1 MAELEILRVVDTDGA
16 LIGEDPGLDPELYQT
31 MYRNM
36 VLSRALDRRMLA
48 LQRQGRIGTYAMLE
62 GQEAVQIGSAL
73 ALEPNDFV
81 FPSYREH
88 GVQVT
93 RGLPI
98 EVLLAYWKGLPNSRW
113 DMEKYRTGIVTV
125 PIASQLPHAVGYSY
139 MTRLRGEDTVTV
151 TYFGDGATSEVDF
164 HSGMNF
170 AGVWNT
176 PTVFICANNLYAISV
191 PYDRQTGS
199 ETIAQKAQAYG
210 FEGIRVDGMD
220 PVAVYLATK
229 VAARRARE
237 GHGPTLIEALTYR
250 YGPHATADDPSLYRS
265 EEEVEEWRQKD
276 PIDRLRRF
284 LENRG
289 EWDERVGE
297 KVAMEVTDQVD
308 AAVTALEAEPMPS
321 RDDAVRHGFA
331 RIPTHVVDQLHVM
344 QRAHGEPETRFDPS
358 EIWQVGHD
366 QEPSG
371 PTKPMNMAEAIN
383 AALGEAMERN
393 DEVIVLGEDVGLAGG
408 VFRITEGLQARF
420 GEERVIDTPLNES
433 GIVGTAVGM
442 ALAGARPVAEIQFDG
457 FVYPA
462 FDQIV
467 SHLGRFRF
475 RTRGL
480 STVPV
485 VVRFPNGAGIGAH
498 EHHCDSPEAYF
509 VHAPGLVVVCPSTPV
524 DAKGLL
530 AAALEGEDPVIFL
543 EPKVLYRAARADV
556 PTDHY
561 TLPIGRARIATEGE
575 DLTLVTYG
583 GMVPVAIE
591 AARRSGRSVEVVDLR
606 TLFPW
611 DRETVLDSVA
621 KTGRLLLIQEPQ
633 GSAGVAAEVAAVVA
647 EEGMYHLD
655 APIVRV
661 TGFDIPWP
669 QFAIERHALLD
680 IDRVRLGIDQV
691 MSGLTGQWRF
701 SDRRRPPRVV
711 KSGPWRRRPV
721 VVAPRPVSS

>member
-1 MAELEILRVVDTDGA
+1 MGRFETLSIIDAHGDLVT
-16 LIGEDPGLDPELYQT
+16 EDPGLDPELYQT

-36 VLSRALDRRMLA
+36 VLSRALDRKMLA

-93 RGLPI
+93 RGLPM
-98 EVLLAYWKGLPNSRW
+98 EVLLAYWKGLPNSAW
-113 DMEKYRTGIVTV
+113 DIEKHRTGIVTV

-139 MTRLRGEDTVTV
+139 MTQLRGEDTVAI

-170 AGVWNT
+170 AGVWKT
-176 PTVFICANNLYAISV
+176 PTIFVCANNLYAISV
-191 PYDRQTGS
+191 PYEKQTAS
-199 ETIAQKAQAYG
+199 ETIAQKAEAYG
-210 FEGIRVDGMD
+210 FEGLRVDGMD
-220 PVAVYLATK
+220 PIAMYLATRL
-229 VAARRARE
+229 AARRARD
-237 GHGPTLIEALTYR
+237 GKGPTLIEAMTYR
-250 YGPHATADDPSLYRS
+250 YGPHATADDDSLYRDAS
-265 EEEVEEWRQKD
+265 EVEEWKQKD
-276 PIDRLRRF
+276 AIERLRRF

-297 KVAMEVTDQVD
+297 KVEMEITDAVE
-308 AAVTALEAEPMPS
+308 AAVASLEAEPLPP
-321 RDDAVRHGFA
+321 RDDSVRHGFA
-331 RIPTHVVDQLHVM
+331 RIPSHVVDQLHAM
-344 QRAHGEPETRFDPS
+344 QRSHGEPETQFGPD
-358 EIWQVGHD
+358 EIWQIGHD
-366 QEPSG
+366 ELPDG
-371 PTKPMNMAEAIN
+371 PTESWTMAEAIN
-383 AALGEAMERN
+383 SALDQAMDR
-393 DEVIVLGEDVGLAGG
+393 DDGVVILGEDVGLAGG
-408 VFRITEGLQARF
+408 VFRITEGLQDRY
-420 GEERVIDTPLNES
+420 GEDRVIDAPLNES

-442 ALAGARPVAEIQFDG
+442 ALAGGRPVAEIQFDG

-480 STVPV
+480 SSVPV

-509 VHAPGLVVVCPSTPV
+509 VHAPGLVVICPSTPT

-530 AAALEGEDPVIFL
+530 AAALEGDDPVIFL
-543 EPKVLYRAARADV
+543 EPKVLYRAGRDEV
-556 PTDHY
+556 PTEHY
-561 TLPIGRARIATEGE
+561 TLPIGRARVRREGS
-575 DLTLVTYG
+575 DMTLVTYG
-583 GMVPVAIE
+583 GMVPVALD
-591 AARRSGRSVEVVDLR
+591 AAEKAGVSVEVIDLR

-611 DRETVLDSVA
+611 DRETVLGSVA
-621 KTGRLLLIQEPQ
+621 KTGRLLLVQEPQ

-647 EEGMYHLD
+647 EEAMYDLR

-661 TGFDIPWP
+661 TGFDVPWP
-669 QFAIERHALLD
+669 QFAVEKHALID
-680 IDRVRLGIDQV
+680 ADRVVAGIEQT
-691 MSGLTGQWRF
+691 MTG
-701 SDRRRPPRVV
+701 
-711 KSGPWRRRPV
+711 
-721 VVAPRPVSS
+721 

>member
-1 MAELEILRVVDTDGA
+1 VTGTLSDDLWQTPAMGNYETLCVIDAQGQLVGD
-16 LIGEDPGLDPELYQT
+16 DPGLDPELYQT

-73 ALEPNDFV
+73 ALQPDDMV

-93 RGLPI
+93 RGLPM
-98 EVLLAYWKGLPNSRW
+98 EVLLAYWKGLPNSAW

-139 MTRLRGEDTVTV
+139 VTKLRGEGTVSAA
-151 TYFGDGATSEVDF
+151 YFGDGATSEIDF

-170 AGVWNT
+170 AGVWKT
-176 PTVFICANNLYAISV
+176 PTLFICANNLYAISV
-191 PYDRQTGS
+191 PYGKQTGS
-199 ETIAQKAQAYG
+199 ETIAQKSEAYG
-210 FEGIRVDGMD
+210 FEGVRVDGMD
-220 PVAVYLATK
+220 PVAVYLATR
-229 VAARRARE
+229 AAAERARN
-237 GHGPTLIEALTYR
+237 GGGPSLIEAMTYR
-250 YGPHATADDPSLYRS
+250 YGPHATADDDTLYRS
-265 EEEVEEWRQKD
+265 KDEVEEWKRKD
-276 PIDRLRRF
+276 PIERLRRY
-284 LENRG
+284 LESRG
-289 EWDERVGE
+289 EWDERVEE
-297 KVAMEVTDQVD
+297 KVSMEITDSVD
-308 AAVTALEAEPMPS
+308 AAVAALEAQPLPG

-331 RIPTHVVDQLHVM
+331 RIPAHVVDQLHVM
-344 QRAHGEPETRFDPS
+344 QRAHGEPETEFDES

-366 QEPSG
+366 QIPDG
-371 PTKPMNMAEAIN
+371 PTRSMTMAEAIN
-383 AALGEAMERN
+383 AALDEAMAANE
-393 DEVIVLGEDVGLAGG
+393 DVIVLGEDVGLAGG
-408 VFRITEGLQARF
+408 VFRVTEGLQERY
-420 GEERVIDTPLNES
+420 GESRVIDTPLNES
-433 GIVGTAVGM
+433 GIVGAAVGM
-442 ALAGARPVAEIQFDG
+442 ALAGSRPVAEIQFDG

-467 SHLGRFRF
+467 SHLGRYRY
-475 RTRGL
+475 RSRGL
-480 STVPV
+480 SSVPV

-509 VHAPGLVVVCPSTPV
+509 VHAPGLVVICPSTAI

-530 AAALEGEDPVIFL
+530 AAAFEGDDPVIFC
-543 EPKVLYRAARADV
+543 EPKVLYRASRDEV

-561 TLPIGRARIATEGE
+561 TLPIGRARIRQTGT

-583 GMVPVAIE
+583 GMVPVALK
-591 AARRSGRSVEVVDLR
+591 AAERTTHSVEVIDLR

-611 DRETVLDSVA
+611 DRETVLESVA
-621 KTGRLLLIQEPQ
+621 RTGRLLLVQEPQ

-647 EEGMYHLD
+647 EHGMYDLQ

-669 QFAIERHALLD
+669 QFAIEKHAL
-680 IDRVRLGIDQV
+680 IDTSRVSAGIEQV
-691 MSGLTGQWRF
+691 MAS
-701 SDRRRPPRVV
+701 
-711 KSGPWRRRPV
+711 
-721 VVAPRPVSS
+721 